1 MTLPNLFSQL
11 GWLAL
16 LFPAIGLALS
26 FRFRTRPW
34 VVFVWMPAALFLA
47 YTSFWACSKMAAF
60 GHIRGPDAI
69 GVGIAMLFLGG
80 MLGASLV
87 GLVLC
92 YFARPKREAWKLA
105 TALPAAAL
113 CVGLSVLVC
122 SPQGS
127 LLAGRI
133 TRLHFIVSDVEG
145 KPLPGVAVKVVVYEE
160 GVGAGGGGQTT
171 GTDGQF
177 MVQLRE
183 SQSARI
189 ELRHPFPPS
198 NVLSAMPTFWDLN
211 VQMPRQGEHD
221 VVIRHSWQRSLGGHT
236 FNEAFSERVPEANN
250 LDLRVVLPTHSGLG
264 GRLLREKVHAA
275 LASIQDPARQQMGY
289 DYVCRNLEAVEY
301 LPWLIETYRN
311 NPGSR
316 PSLARGLGQVAGL
329 LSELDTACGHLEEV
343 AAHPRQHNKDYLD
356 GEFAY
361 EVAQL
366 TAWAGVN
373 VPDHELALARAR
385 AVIADRAK
393 ILAEFLMAEAPS
405 NETVVGAYGELGRL
419 GLPYLPAFFAL
430 LREHPPQKER
440 TCQTWGH
447 SLWMVV
453 AREDKLEKLRPLFD
467 SRDPACTLIACEAMG
482 NQVDLVGPMILKSMQ
497 EVCAEAPDSEVRRRL
512 SWRINGIKE
521 DLARDAVLSERA
533 KKP

>member
-11 GWLAL
+11 GWMAL
-16 LFPAIGLALS
+16 LCPAIGVVLS

-34 VVFVWMPAALFLA
+34 VVFAWMPTVLFLA
-47 YTSFWACSKMAAF
+47 YTSCWAFSKIAAF

-69 GVGIAMLFLGG
+69 GVGFAMLFLSG
-80 MLGASLV
+80 MLGAALV

-113 CVGLSVLVC
+113 CVGVSVLVY

-127 LLAGRI
+127 LLAGRV

-160 GVGAGGGGQTT
+160 GVGAGGSGQTT
-171 GTDGQF
+171 GTEGQF
-177 MVQLRE
+177 MVQLRAA
-183 SQSARI
+183 QSARI

-211 VQMPRQGEHD
+211 VQMPRNGEHK

-264 GRLLREKVHAA
+264 GRLLKEKLHAA
-275 LASIQDPARQQMGY
+275 MVNDYGCRSI
-289 DYVCRNLEAVEY
+289 EAADY

-311 NPGSR
+311 NPVSR
-316 PSLARGLGQVAGL
+316 PGVIQGISQVAAI
-329 LSELDTACGHLEEV
+329 LSELDTACGHLEDV
-343 AAHPRQHNKDYLD
+343 AAHPRQHNKNYLD
-356 GEFAY
+356 GEFSY
-361 EVAQL
+361 EVASL
-366 TAWAGVN
+366 TTWAGVN
-373 VPDHELALARAR
+373 GPDSEPALARAR

-393 ILAEFLMAEAPS
+393 ILAEFVIAEAPS
-405 NETVVGAYGELGRL
+405 NETLVGAYGELGRL
-419 GLPYLPAFFAL
+419 GLPFLPAFFAM
-430 LREHPPQKER
+430 LREHPPQKEH

-453 AREDKLEKLRPLFD
+453 AHEDKLEKLRPLFT
-467 SRDPACTLIACEAMG
+467 SRDPGCVLIACEAMG
-482 NQVDLVGPMILKSMQ
+482 NQVDLVGPTILKAMQ
-497 EVCAEAPDSEVRRRL
+497 EVCDAAPDSEVRRRL
-512 SWRINGIKE
+512 LWRINWIKE
-521 DLARDAVLSERA
+521 DLARDAVLRERA
-533 KKP
+533 KKT